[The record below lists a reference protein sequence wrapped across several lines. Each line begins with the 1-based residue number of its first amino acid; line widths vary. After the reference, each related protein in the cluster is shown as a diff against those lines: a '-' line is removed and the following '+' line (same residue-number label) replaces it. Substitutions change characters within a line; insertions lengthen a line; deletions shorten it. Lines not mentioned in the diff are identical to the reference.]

1 MDDSQR
7 EQLEEDF
14 FDALHA
20 AGSTKKAFAERVGYS
35 DRFLDY
41 FFAGERESAQ
51 LERLLCQFI
60 REQLPSIRRR
70 AGELE
75 RRYGRT
81 A

>member
-1 MDDSQR
+1 
-7 EQLEEDF
+7 
-14 FDALHA
+14 
-20 AGSTKKAFAERVGYS
+20 VGYS

-75 RRYGRT
+75 QRYGR
-81 A
+81 AA